1 MTAQAPSKPSPQLS
15 SSRSW
20 TFFSEKSMEY
30 LTQRPGDMGELML
43 GGGLFQSGTDEI
55 GVADDSKLNL
65 TVGAYL
71 GGILPMVF
79 ENEGSNLEQTKFQ
92 MLSTWTGIMGFTI
105 DALPFVGRLDSVFSK
120 RKVRGSGG
128 SDGVSTS
135 AAPGEW
141 IAAGYNGE
149 GMVNGWLCGV
159 AVALMVLGKEDEE
172 RVASVGVPEGK
183 VGDWLPSE
191 YLLTRRRIEKA
202 SIYKLAELL

>member
-1 MTAQAPSKPSPQLS
+1 
-15 SSRSW
+15 
-20 TFFSEKSMEY
+20 MEY
-30 LTQRPGDMGELML
+30 LTQRPGDTGELML

-79 ENEGSNLEQTKFQ
+79 ESEGSDREQRKFEMQ
-92 MLSTWTGIMGFTI
+92 SMWTGIMGFTI
-105 DALPFVGRLDSVFSK
+105 DALPFVGRLDSMFSK
-120 RKVRGSGG
+120 RKVRDGRG

-135 AAPGEW
+135 VAPGEW

-159 AVALMVLGKEDEE
+159 TVALMILGQEDEE
-172 RVASVGVPEGK
+172 RIASVGVPKGK
-183 VGDWLPSE
+183 VSDWLPAE
-191 YLLTRRRIEKA
+191 YLLTTRRIENA
-202 SIYKLAELL
+202 SIYKLAEML